1 MHTRTISSIALLYI
15 ARVAHIRFC
24 AVPAFLQ
31 YFLTTGS
38 SLLFR
43 YPSTHIRSQRGG
55 SPVPSSGI
63 LQRSSCVLLNFSKM
77 YRNRSSVYSSAAV
90 YWRIYP
96 DLIKWVFAISIHVPH
111 EGSDF
116 IGSLDNISNPIS
128 IHAPTKGAT
137 QGDHQDL
144 PSKKHFNP
152 RSHEGSDRKICS
164 KKRLNKPILRLA
176 NYQFLDNA
184 HFIF

>member
-15 ARVAHIRFC
+15 IRVAHIRFC

-43 YPSTHIRSQRGG
+43 YPSIHIRSQRGG

-63 LQRSSCVLLNFSKM
+63 LQRSSCIFLNSSQM
-77 YRNRSSVYSSAAV
+77 YRNRSPVYSSAAV
-90 YWRIYP
+90 YWRICP
-96 DLIKWVFAISIHVPH
+96 DLIKWVFGISNPRSR
-111 EGSDF
+111 EGSDSGV
-116 IGSLDNISNPIS
+116 ILSSGEND
-128 IHAPTKGAT
+128 
-137 QGDHQDL
+137 
-144 PSKKHFNP
+144 HFNP